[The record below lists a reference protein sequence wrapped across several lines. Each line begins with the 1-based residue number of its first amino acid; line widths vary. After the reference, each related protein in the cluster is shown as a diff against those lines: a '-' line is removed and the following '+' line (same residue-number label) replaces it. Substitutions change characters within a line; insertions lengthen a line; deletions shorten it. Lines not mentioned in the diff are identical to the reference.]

1 VITTVICVILIV
13 LHVKAFT
20 RLCHALQKEQF
31 CYVYFIEQCS
41 NYMRL
46 IGNLFKAD
54 ALASLSQAMESKWYE
69 SKI

>member
-1 VITTVICVILIV
+1 MITTVICVILIV

-41 NYMRL
+41 NYVKR
-46 IGNLFKAD
+46 IGHLFQAD
-54 ALASLSQAMESKWYE
+54 ALVSLPRAMESKWYE
-69 SKI
+69 GKP